1 MFDSVAQKYDR
12 ANDLLSFGQTRSWR
26 NKVRDAVDAKA
37 GQSVLDLAAG
47 TGSSSIAFV
56 REGVRVVASDF
67 SQGMLAEGRKRH
79 PNLEFVFA
87 DATKLPFKAAEFD
100 ATTISFGLRNVVDVE
115 KALGEMHRVTK
126 PSGRLVICEFSQV
139 QNPVLRPFY
148 EFYLKRILPVF
159 SRLAGQTP
167 EAYDYLADSI
177 LAWPTQTE
185 LAKKIEA
192 AGFERVTYKNLVFGI
207 VAIHVGHKIAKKTP
221 VKKPT
226 AKKTTAKKATK

>member
-1 MFDSVAQKYDR
+1 
-12 ANDLLSFGQTRSWR
+12 
-26 NKVRDAVDAKA
+26 
-37 GQSVLDLAAG
+37 
-47 TGSSSIAFV
+47 
-56 REGVRVVASDF
+56 
-67 SQGMLAEGRKRH
+67 MLAEGRKRH

-126 PSGRLVICEFSQV
+126 PGGRLVICEFSQV
-139 QNPVLRPFY
+139 QNPFLRPFY

-192 AGFERVTYKNLVFGI
+192 AGFERVTYNNLVFGV
-207 VAIHVGHKIAKKTP
+207 VAIHVGHKASKKA
-221 VKKPT
+221 T
-226 AKKTTAKKATK
+226 AKKTAAKKATK